1 MAARLID
8 DAASIPDSM
17 TGRGLALHCKNNT
30 SSSVKPIVLPD

>member
-8 DAASIPDSM
+8 HAASMPY